1 MIVCVVNAFHQHF
14 RTFDLFLLQKTLI
27 SAQFHDSVGQAVSHP
42 LALDKEKS
50 VYIKAR
56 THAGVAGRW
65 PKDAGRGGVGKD
77 EVKGWDGVRMLA
89 VSINSE

>member
-1 MIVCVVNAFHQHF
+1 MIVCVVNAFRQHF
-14 RTFDLFLLQKTLI
+14 RPFDLFLLQKTLI
-27 SAQFHDSVGQAVSHP
+27 SAQFHDSLGQAVSHP

-56 THAGVAGRW
+56 TDAGVAGRW
-65 PKDAGRGGVGKD
+65 PGDAGRGVGKD
-77 EVKGWDGVRMLA
+77 DVKGWDGVGTIA